1 MASSLATKQDLQMIE
16 TRLEALESRVALML
30 QNLESRLVMKL
41 GVVMT
46 LLFGV
51 AGALLSLLR

>member
-1 MASSLATKQDLQMIE
+1 MASSLATKQNLQMIE